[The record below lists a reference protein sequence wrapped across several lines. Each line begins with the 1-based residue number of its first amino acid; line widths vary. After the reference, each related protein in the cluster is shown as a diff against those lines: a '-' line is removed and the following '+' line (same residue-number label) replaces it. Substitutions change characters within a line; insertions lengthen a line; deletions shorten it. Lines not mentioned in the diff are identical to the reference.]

1 MLANGLGCNLHEK
14 VSDGVTAARFRVL
27 QEFGPYPMIK
37 NKKGSNEMRGKQR
50 LLRTIAVRTGA
61 LKMGPDTLTMTE
73 DNLISAILGV
83 TNDAGEAL
91 YPSIADME
99 EEALSEILNDLKTG
113 NNKVHTSPAKE
124 ETVETVETVE
134 TTENS
139 TPPPKKRRKRR
150 TTTTK
155 TTENVETTT
164 TTAATTKKK
173 PKPKL
178 TSKRTKPTATTS
190 TDVPPWTT
198 GVAEDIKAIGAQM
211 VVTQEKTEDFQKEV
225 KLEIAAISERVDAI
239 IGYLTWAHNENYDD
253 NISSL
258 LAFDWED

>member
-1 MLANGLGCNLHEK
+1 MTKSCLDCVFLDKCKKVNGHMLANGLGCNLHEK
-14 VSDGVTAARFRVL
+14 VSAGVTAARFRVL

-37 NKKGSNEMRGKQR
+37 NKKGSNEMKGRQR

-61 LKMGPDTLTMTE
+61 LNMGPETLTMTE
-73 DNLISAILGV
+73 DSLISAILGV

-113 NNKVHTSPAKE
+113 NNKVHTSPPKE
-124 ETVETVETVE
+124 ETVE

-150 TTTTK
+150 TSTTK
-155 TTENVETTT
+155 TEENAETT
-164 TTAATTKKK
+164 AITKKK

-178 TSKRTKPTATTS
+178 TSKRTKATATT
-190 TDVPPWTT
+190 
-198 GVAEDIKAIGAQM
+198 
-211 VVTQEKTEDFQKEV
+211 
-225 KLEIAAISERVDAI
+225 
-239 IGYLTWAHNENYDD
+239 
-253 NISSL
+253 
-258 LAFDWED
+258 